1 MAGMRAERANSASQA
16 IGRASY
22 LVGPSLM
29 GYLLEL
35 LSLLPLLM
43 AVAACYLLGTLG
55 VLLNPALEGMDDAPP
70 GEPVPTGKHKDFVK
84 KYERSWRSPR
94 IAKARAMS

>member
-1 MAGMRAERANSASQA
+1 MAGMPAEWANSASQA

-43 AVAACYLLGTLG
+43 AVVACYLLGTLG
-55 VLLNPALEGMDDAPP
+55 VLLTPALEGVDNAPP
-70 GEPVPTGKHKDFVK
+70 GEPVPTGRQKDFVK
-84 KYERSWRSPR
+84 KCERS
-94 IAKARAMS
+94 